1 MLGKM
6 NDEFT
11 ISEELARSLN
21 DSALRAEYAAPFD
34 HYRPL
39 LISRLL
45 GSLLVH
51 SGTFIYG
58 RTPSYAKFKAIEVIA
73 RIPYQSWEIAA
84 YTILTALYSNEHRA
98 IELTKLNAFSRMAQ
112 DNETMHVVVLSQ
124 IVQRLR
130 CQSFIRH
137 TFIPFL
143 FSFFYF
149 WTVYIL
155 FLVSRRAALDLNYL
169 FESHAYEQY
178 SQFLENEGEHLKQT
192 PVTSDFLAFYGRNV
206 RNEYELFELIRND
219 ELIHRNHSAH
229 ASQLGYGLHS
239 H

>member
-1 MLGKM
+1 M
-6 NDEFT
+6 NEE
-11 ISEELARSLN
+11 IKNSEELAKSLN
-21 DSALRAEYAAPFD
+21 DPVLRAEYAAPFD

-51 SGTFIYG
+51 SGTLIYG
-58 RTPSYAKFKAIEVIA
+58 RKPTYAKFKAIEVIA
-73 RIPYQSWEIAA
+73 RIPYQSWEVAA
-84 YTILTALYSNEHRA
+84 YTILTALYSNERRA
-98 IELTKLNAFSRMAQ
+98 IELTKVSTFSRMAQ

-130 CQSFIRH
+130 CQSFFRH
-137 TFIPFL
+137 TFIPFF

-155 FLVSRRAALDLNYL
+155 FLFSKRAAFDLNYL
-169 FESHAYEQY
+169 FESHAYAQY
-178 SQFLENEGEHLKQT
+178 SKFLEIEGERLRQT
-192 PVTSDFLAFYGRNV
+192 PIMSDFLAFYGRHV

-219 ELIHRNHSAH
+219 ELIHRNRSVRE
-229 ASQLGYGLHS
+229 SQSGIY
-239 H
+239 

>member
-1 MLGKM
+1 
-6 NDEFT
+6 
-11 ISEELARSLN
+11 
-21 DSALRAEYAAPFD
+21 
-34 HYRPL
+34 
-39 LISRLL
+39 
-45 GSLLVH
+45 
-51 SGTFIYG
+51 
-58 RTPSYAKFKAIEVIA
+58 
-73 RIPYQSWEIAA
+73 
-84 YTILTALYSNEHRA
+84 
-98 IELTKLNAFSRMAQ
+98 MAQ

-130 CQSFIRH
+130 LPKLHSSYVH
-137 TFIPFL
+137 PFL

-155 FLVSRRAALDLNYL
+155 FLVSRRRHSTSITSL
-169 FESHAYEQY
+169 SRCAYEQY
-178 SQFLENEGEHLKQT
+178 SQFLENEGETPETDSRHLRLPCILWK
-192 PVTSDFLAFYGRNV
+192 NV